1 MNAGVVVEE
10 SRLALSLPIG
20 RGPRKTIELNK
31 KDLHPALTFA
41 NRRTDAVAEAEIASY
56 QSIAENLLRDDR
68 WQPRQVFVSSP
79 AAGDGK
85 TSTAFNLAWALSMQQ
100 KSVLLIE
107 LNFARPRFRSV
118 LGDLRIRY
126 GLEGAL
132 QGSAKPEDSV
142 FSLGDSGLHVSA
154 VRDALDKTGI
164 KRRLPLLANFIGW
177 AAESYEWLI
186 LDCPP
191 VLSPAWNGWF
201 RENASPVLMVVRA
214 HKTALLEVRKAA
226 QQLGPNLKGT
236 LLNDSDRTQ

>member
-1 MNAGVVVEE
+1 MNAGVIAEE
-10 SRLALSLPIG
+10 SRLALSVAIG
-20 RGPRKTIELNK
+20 RGPKKVIELNK

-41 NRRTDAVAEAEIASY
+41 HRRTNASAEVEIASY
-56 QSIAENLLRDDR
+56 RRVVDNLLRDDK

-79 AAGDGK
+79 KAGDGK

-126 GLEGAL
+126 GLDGAL

-154 VRDALDKTGI
+154 VRDALDKSGI
-164 KRRLPLLANFIGW
+164 KRRLPSLSNFIGW
-177 AAESYEWLI
+177 ASESYEWLVF
-186 LDCPP
+186 DCPP
-191 VLSPAWNGWF
+191 VLSSGWTGWF
-201 RENASPVLMVVRA
+201 RENANPVLMVVRA
-214 HKTALLEVRKAA
+214 HKTPLLEVRRAA
-226 QQLGPNLKGT
+226 QQLGPSLKGT
-236 LLNDSDRTQ
+236 LLNDADQ